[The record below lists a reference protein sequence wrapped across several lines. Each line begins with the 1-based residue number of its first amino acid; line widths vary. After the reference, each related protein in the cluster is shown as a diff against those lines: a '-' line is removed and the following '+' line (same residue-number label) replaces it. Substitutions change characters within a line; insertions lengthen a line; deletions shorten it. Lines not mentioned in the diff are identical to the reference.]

1 MAVVDGVTV
10 TAARCGFMKNGE
22 VGVFCGGA
30 NTKARLNDCKVH
42 HNGSDGLAAFTY
54 VLHYYIIRKYPGT
67 CK

>member
-1 MAVVDGVTV
+1 MAVGDGVTV

-42 HNGSDGLAAFTY
+42 HNGSDGLAAFTCNTLLCNTK
-54 VLHYYIIRKYPGT
+54 VPGYL
-67 CK
+67 

>member
-1 MAVVDGVTV
+1 MTVSLLQQHGVVL
-10 TAARCGFMKNGE
+10 CFMKNGE

-42 HNGSDGLAAFTY
+42 HNGSDGLDAFTCNTY
-54 VLHYYIIRKYPGT
+54 VIRKYPGT